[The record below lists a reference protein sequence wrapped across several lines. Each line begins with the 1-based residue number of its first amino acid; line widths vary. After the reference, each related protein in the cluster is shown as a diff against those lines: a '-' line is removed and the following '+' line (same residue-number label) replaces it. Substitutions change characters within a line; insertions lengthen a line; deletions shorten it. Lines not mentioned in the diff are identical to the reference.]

1 MRKSVATLMTVAM
14 LGATGATFA
23 AQEKAAPAPAAKSA
37 AQRVHTIKG
46 TVKTYDSA
54 TNTLTVSTAKGT
66 EERFML
72 EPKATLRE
80 GEKAIAVSDLSQLTG
95 REATVRYME
104 SDGQKHAESV
114 MVSTAAP
121 TKPSGTSGTK
131 ETKPAGEAG
140 KKY

>member
-14 LGATGATFA
+14 LAATSATFA

-46 TVKTYDSA
+46 TVKSYDSA

-66 EERFML
+66 EESFML

-80 GEKAIAVSDLSQLTG
+80 AGKAIAVSDLSQLAG

-104 SDGQKHAESV
+104 SEGQKHAESV
-114 MVSTAAP
+114 MVSAAAP
-121 TKPSGTSGTK
+121 TKPAGTSGTK
-131 ETKPAGEAG
+131 EPKPAGQPG